1 MICLTGLHVI
11 PYRYTDM
18 ASIHKVKGKPNWF
31 CAFYNPEGFRRF
43 KTTGTNNAKIA
54 RTICVNIERASKLAT
69 DNKLSNEKGLK
80 LIRDTCAAI
89 EETHGKLAANRAH
102 DILKN
107 YVEEFVKI
115 AGGEMESYTVKGW
128 LNTWLTGRTDAS
140 KATVIAYRSVID
152 LFLKF
157 LGARAEKPLTTLQP
171 KQIEDFKTHLV
182 KRVAPST
189 VNKSIKVLKASF
201 NNAVAKRQLEFSPAE
216 HIESIEVE
224 DCNRRPF
231 TSDELKK
238 VLKKANDEWRTM
250 ILVAFYTGLRLR
262 DCANLTWE
270 NVELHTGTINV
281 LTEKTKRRQVLPI
294 AEPLSRHLQT
304 LAGDDTKAKL
314 CPSLHGKKA
323 AWLSAQFYAVMVKA
337 ELAEERDHQS
347 TGKGRDGKREKSQ
360 ISFHSL
366 RYNTTSALKSS
377 GVSDSVAMDIV
388 GHETSSI
395 SRNYTVIDDA
405 AKRAAINKLPDI
417 TV

>member
-1 MICLTGLHVI
+1 MTRLTSLHVI
-11 PYRYTDM
+11 PYRYTSM

-54 RTICVNIERASKLAT
+54 KTICVNIERASKLAA

-80 LIRDTCAAI
+80 LIRDTCVAI

-102 DILKN
+102 EILKT

-115 AGGEMESYTVKGW
+115 AGGELTTYTVRSW
-128 LNTWLTGRTDAS
+128 LDSWLTGRTDAS
-140 KATVIAYRSVID
+140 KATLIEYRRIID
-152 LFLKF
+152 LFHKF
-157 LGARAEKPLTTLQP
+157 LGARADRPLTTLQT
-171 KQIEDFKTHLV
+171 KQIEDFKAHLA
-182 KRVAPST
+182 KRVGPST
-189 VNKSIKVLKASF
+189 INKSIKVLKASF
-201 NNAVAKRQLEFSPAE
+201 NNAVAKRQLEFSPAD

-224 DCNRRPF
+224 ETNRRPF
-231 TSDELKK
+231 ASKELKS
-238 VLKKANDEWRTM
+238 LLQTANGEWQTM

-262 DCANLTWE
+262 DCANLTWQ
-270 NVELHTGTINV
+270 NIELHAGTINV

-294 AEPLSRHLQT
+294 AEPLSRHLQK
-304 LAGDDTKAKL
+304 LAGDNPNAPL
-314 CPSLHGKKA
+314 CPNLHGKKA
-323 AWLSAQFYAVMVKA
+323 SWLSAQFYEVMVQA
-337 ELAEERDHQS
+337 GLVNERGHES
-347 TGKGRDGKREKSQ
+347 TGKGRDGRRDASRV
-360 ISFHSL
+360 SFHSL

-388 GHETSSI
+388 GHETASV

-417 TV
+417 TK